1 MSNHLVARSFRRHEE
16 LPLPSSADLHKQDKH
31 NDFDETAN
39 DKNAP
44 VVFLMFSSIS
54 LSFSPRIY
62 SFHVSRSQPITAE
75 TRGMSVMASFFCP
88 L

>member
-1 MSNHLVARSFRRHEE
+1 MSNHLVARSFRSHEE
-16 LPLPSSADLHKQDKH
+16 LPLPSSAGLHKQDKH
-31 NDFDETAN
+31 NDFDETEN

-54 LSFSPRIY
+54 LPFSPRIY

>member
-1 MSNHLVARSFRRHEE
+1 MTNHLVARSFRRHEE
-16 LPLPSSADLHKQDKH
+16 LLLRSPADLHKQDKH

-39 DKNAP
+39 YKNAP

-54 LSFSPRIY
+54 LSFSPHIY

>member
-1 MSNHLVARSFRRHEE
+1 MSNHLVARSFRNHEE

-31 NDFDETAN
+31 NDFDETEN

>member
-31 NDFDETAN
+31 NDFDETEN

-44 VVFLMFSSIS
+44 VVFLMFSSTS